1 MNSLFERPFTFD
13 RVTRIVFSIVIIG
26 VLLYLIT
33 VLRNALLPF
42 LIAWLLAYMMQ
53 PFVKFFQYKLKL
65 KSRILA
71 IVAVIISASLIIG
84 IAAALVVPSVA
95 QEAERTLNLMRT
107 HNPGEGH
114 VPLIPASWIEYLE
127 NNVDINQLMELLS
140 RENIQNAIKQ
150 LAPKVWN
157 ILSNTFSILF
167 SITIIFVI
175 LLYFIFI
182 LLDYEKIANGWINL
196 IPARIR
202 PFAKGLA
209 DDVEQSMNR
218 YFRGQSLI
226 ALCVGVLLSIGFK
239 IVGFPLAVTLGLF
252 IGVLNLIP
260 YLQAIGLIP
269 MVILSLLKSAETGQN
284 FWIIF
289 GSGLLILGIV
299 QCIQDLYLTPR
310 IMGKAMGLNPAIIL
324 LSLSI
329 WGTLLG
335 FIGLIICITCSRR
348 SVCLIISVLSCWKRT
363 LSLLPLL
370 IFNRRKRKKSN
381 FFQKNSSSYCKFK
394 NKPYLCTRNTE
405 VKHTAIQSMHRMIR

>member
-335 FIGLIICITCSRR
+335 FIGLIIA
-348 SVCLIISVLSCWKRT
+348 
-363 LSLLPLL
+363 LPLTTL
-370 IFNRRKRKKSN
+370 CLSYYKRFILLEEDIIAPPSADIQPEKK
-381 FFQKNSSSYCKFK
+381 KEK
-394 NKPYLCTRNTE
+394 
-405 VKHTAIQSMHRMIR
+405 

>member
-218 YFRGQSLI
+218 YFRGQALI

-335 FIGLIICITCSRR
+335 FIGLIIA
-348 SVCLIISVLSCWKRT
+348 
-363 LSLLPLL
+363 LPLTTL
-370 IFNRRKRKKSN
+370 CLSYYKRFILLEEDIIAPPPADIQPEKK
-381 FFQKNSSSYCKFK
+381 KEK
-394 NKPYLCTRNTE
+394 
-405 VKHTAIQSMHRMIR
+405 

>member
-13 RVTRIVFSIVIIG
+13 RVSRIVFSIVIIG
-26 VLLYLIT
+26 GLLYLIA

-71 IVAVIISASLIIG
+71 IMAVIISASLVIG
-84 IAAALVVPSVA
+84 IVTALVVPSIA
-95 QEAERTLNLMRT
+95 QEADRTLSLMRT
-107 HNPGEGH
+107 HNPAEGH
-114 VPLIPASWIEYLE
+114 IPLIPESWVEYLE
-127 NNVDINQLMELLS
+127 TNVDINQLMELLS

-150 LAPKVWN
+150 LAPKVWS

-175 LLYFIFI
+175 MLYFIFI
-182 LLDYEKIANGWINL
+182 LLDYEKIANGWIKL
-196 IPARIR
+196 IPATHRS
-202 PFAKGLA
+202 FAQGLA

-239 IVGFPLAVTLGLF
+239 IVGFPLGVTLGLF
-252 IGVLNLIP
+252 IGFLNLIP
-260 YLQAIGLIP
+260 YLQAIGIIP

-284 FWIIF
+284 FWIIL
-289 GSGLLILGIV
+289 GLGLLVLGIV

-335 FIGLIICITCSRR
+335 FIGLIIA
-348 SVCLIISVLSCWKRT
+348 
-363 LSLLPLL
+363 LPLTTL
-370 IFNRRKRKKSN
+370 CLSYYKR
-381 FFQKNSSSYCKFK
+381 FILMEEDVI
-394 NKPYLCTRNTE
+394 PPATTD
-405 VKHTAIQSMHRMIR
+405 IQPKEEE

>member
-157 ILSNTFSILF
+157 ILSNTISILF

-335 FIGLIICITCSRR
+335 FIGLIIA
-348 SVCLIISVLSCWKRT
+348 
-363 LSLLPLL
+363 LPLTTL
-370 IFNRRKRKKSN
+370 CLSYYKRFILLEEDIIAPPPADIQPEKK
-381 FFQKNSSSYCKFK
+381 KEK
-394 NKPYLCTRNTE
+394 
-405 VKHTAIQSMHRMIR
+405 

>member
-335 FIGLIICITCSRR
+335 FIGLIIA
-348 SVCLIISVLSCWKRT
+348 
-363 LSLLPLL
+363 LPLTTL
-370 IFNRRKRKKSN
+370 CLSYYKRFILLEEDIIAPSPADIQPEKK
-381 FFQKNSSSYCKFK
+381 KEK
-394 NKPYLCTRNTE
+394 
-405 VKHTAIQSMHRMIR
+405 

>member
-26 VLLYLIT
+26 ALLYLIT
-33 VLRNALLPF
+33 ILRTALLPF

-71 IVAVIISASLIIG
+71 IIAVIICASLVIG
-84 IAAALVVPSVA
+84 TAAALVVPSIA

-114 VPLIPASWIEYLE
+114 IPLIPESWITYLE
-127 NNVDINQLMELLS
+127 TNVDINQLMELLS

-196 IPARIR
+196 IPAHIR

-226 ALCVGVLLSIGFK
+226 ALCVGVLLAIGFK
-239 IVGFPLAVTLGLF
+239 IVGFPLGVTLGLF

-260 YLQAIGLIP
+260 YLQTIGLIP
-269 MVILSLLKSAETGQN
+269 MIILSLLKSAETGQN

-335 FIGLIICITCSRR
+335 FIGLIIA
-348 SVCLIISVLSCWKRT
+348 
-363 LSLLPLL
+363 LPLTTL
-370 IFNRRKRKKSN
+370 CLSYYKRFILQEGDIIPPPPADIQPEKKE
-381 FFQKNSSSYCKFK
+381 KK
-394 NKPYLCTRNTE
+394 
-405 VKHTAIQSMHRMIR
+405 